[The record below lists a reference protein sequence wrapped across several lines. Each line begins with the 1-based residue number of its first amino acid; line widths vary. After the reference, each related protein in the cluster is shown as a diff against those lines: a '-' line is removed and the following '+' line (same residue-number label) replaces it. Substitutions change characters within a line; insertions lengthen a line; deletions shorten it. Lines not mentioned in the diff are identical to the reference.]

1 MGGIVEIKNSEFTEF
16 STCGAVIRNKRVIL
30 NKTPATTPTTY
41 AETFQARSERMTT
54 EQY

>member
-1 MGGIVEIKNSEFTEF
+1 MEIKNTEFTEF

-30 NKTPATTPTTY
+30 SKTPATAPTTF
-41 AETFQARSERMTT
+41 AETFQARTDRMTT